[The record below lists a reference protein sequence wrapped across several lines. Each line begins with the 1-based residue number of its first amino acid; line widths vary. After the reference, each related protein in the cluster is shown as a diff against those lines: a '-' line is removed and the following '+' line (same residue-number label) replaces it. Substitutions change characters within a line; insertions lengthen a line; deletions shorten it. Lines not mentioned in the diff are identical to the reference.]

1 MANYGMDMGNGGPT
15 CAQWGSAFGT
25 SNPFL
30 DGDADGQSMWSLLAL
45 NNYVPRH
52 VVFDH
57 NMELIY
63 SDNYAPSETFIQNA
77 LSNVPVDY
85 DEDGVNDP
93 IDNCYSTY
101 NPQQEDIDSDGL
113 GDACDLC
120 DNENIWFIGNTN
132 GSITTNGNNHID
144 IFDVLSLVEIILENE
159 QESCGFEAANI
170 NGDANVNIID
180 VITLVQLIL
189 GGNANSTGDLS
200 EGTFEIYHYE
210 DHDDVVLSSPEKI
223 SGFQFESKSYEISTD
238 DLANLSLP
246 DGWVMNYASFDDNIK
261 VIIYDGSGQN
271 PKSELNLNFSDISIN
286 SFENT
291 VFSTPLADEI
301 RMRFT
306 ESNVKNH
313 DLIPNIAKIQ
323 KLYPNPFNP
332 QLSIDFSLPQES
344 MTKISVYNT
353 LGEEVHVVEK
363 GRLIGAG
370 FHSFYWDAS
379 DQSSGMYLIKVQ
391 TENHIDTQKALLV
404 K

>member
-57 NMELIY
+57 NMVLIY
-63 SDNYAPSETFIQNA
+63 SDNNAPSETFIQNA

-120 DNENIWFIGNTN
+120 DNENIWVIGNTN
-132 GSITTNGNNHID
+132 GSITTNGDNYID
-144 IFDVLSLVEIILENE
+144 IFDVLSLVDIILEND
-159 QESCGFEAANI
+159 QESCGFESANV
-170 NGDANVNIID
+170 NGDGNVNIID

-189 GGNANSTGDLS
+189 SGNINSTGDLS
-200 EGTFEIYHYE
+200 QGIFEIYHYE
-210 DHDDVVLSSPEKI
+210 DYDDVVLSSPEKI
-223 SGFQFESKSYEISTD
+223 SGFQFESKSYEISAD
-238 DLANLSLP
+238 DLTNINLP
-246 DGWVMNYASFDDNIK
+246 DGWVMNYALSDENIK
-261 VIIYDGSGQN
+261 VIIYDASGQN
-271 PKSELNLNFSDISIN
+271 PRSKLNLNFSNISIN
-286 SFENT
+286 SFENA
-291 VFSTPLADEI
+291 VFSTPLAGEI
-301 RMRFT
+301 QMRFN
-306 ESNVKNH
+306 ESNIKKH
-313 DLIPNIAKIQ
+313 DIIPDIVKIQ

-332 QLSIDFSLPQES
+332 QLSIEFSIPQES

-353 LGEEVHVVEK
+353 LGEEVHVIEN
-363 GRLIGAG
+363 GRILDAG
-370 FHSFYWDAS
+370 LHSFYWNAS
-379 DQSSGMYLIKVQ
+379 DQSSGMYFIKVQ
-391 TENHIDTQKALLV
+391 TENHIDTQKVLFV

>member
-1 MANYGMDMGNGGPT
+1 MDMGNGGPT

-57 NMELIY
+57 NMVLIY
-63 SDNYAPSETFIQNA
+63 SDNNAPSETFIQNA

-120 DNENIWFIGNTN
+120 DNENIWVIGNTN
-132 GSITTNGNNHID
+132 GSITTNGDNHID
-144 IFDVLSLVEIILENE
+144 IFDVLSLVDIILEDD
-159 QESCGFEAANI
+159 QESCGFESANV
-170 NGDANVNIID
+170 NGDGNVNIID

-189 GGNANSTGDLS
+189 SGNINSTGDLS
-200 EGTFEIYHYE
+200 QGIFEIYHYE
-210 DHDDVVLSSPEKI
+210 DYDDVVLSSPEKI
-223 SGFQFESKSYEISTD
+223 SGFQFESKSYEISAD
-238 DLANLSLP
+238 DLTNINLP
-246 DGWVMNYASFDDNIK
+246 DGWVMNYALSDENIK
-261 VIIYDGSGQN
+261 VIIYDASGQN
-271 PKSELNLNFSDISIN
+271 PRSKLNLNFSNISIN
-286 SFENT
+286 SFENA
-291 VFSTPLADEI
+291 VFSTPLAGEI
-301 RMRFT
+301 QMRFN
-306 ESNVKNH
+306 ESNIKKH
-313 DLIPNIAKIQ
+313 DIIPDIVKIQ

-332 QLSIDFSLPQES
+332 QLSIEFSIPQES

-353 LGEEVHVVEK
+353 LGEEVHVIEN
-363 GRLIGAG
+363 GRILDAG
-370 FHSFYWDAS
+370 LHSFYWNAS
-379 DQSSGMYLIKVQ
+379 DQSSGMYFIKVQ
-391 TENHIDTQKALLV
+391 TENHIDTQKVLFV

>member
-57 NMELIY
+57 NMVLIY
-63 SDNYAPSETFIQNA
+63 SDNNAPSETFIQNA

-120 DNENIWFIGNTN
+120 DNENIWVIGNTN
-132 GSITTNGNNHID
+132 GSITTNGDNYID
-144 IFDVLSLVEIILENE
+144 IFDVLSLVDIILEND
-159 QESCGFEAANI
+159 QESCGFESANV
-170 NGDANVNIID
+170 NGDGNVNIID

-189 GGNANSTGDLS
+189 SGNINSTGDLS
-200 EGTFEIYHYE
+200 QGIFEIFHYE
-210 DHDDVVLSSPEKI
+210 DYDDVVLSSPEKI
-223 SGFQFESKSYEISTD
+223 SGFQFESKSYEISAD
-238 DLANLSLP
+238 DLTNINLP
-246 DGWVMNYASFDDNIK
+246 DGWVMNYALSDENIK
-261 VIIYDGSGQN
+261 VIIYDASGQN
-271 PKSELNLNFSDISIN
+271 PRSKLNLNFSNISIN
-286 SFENT
+286 SFENA
-291 VFSTPLADEI
+291 VFSTPLAGEI
-301 RMRFT
+301 QMRFN
-306 ESNVKNH
+306 ESNIKKH
-313 DLIPNIAKIQ
+313 DIIPDIVKIQ

-332 QLSIDFSLPQES
+332 QLSIEFSIPQES
-344 MTKISVYNT
+344 MTKITVYNT
-353 LGEEVHVVEK
+353 LGEEIHVIEN
-363 GRLIGAG
+363 GRILDAG
-370 FHSFYWDAS
+370 LHSFYWNAS
-379 DQSSGMYLIKVQ
+379 DESSGMYFIKVQ
-391 TENHIDTQKALLV
+391 TENHIDTQKVLFV

>member
-15 CAQWGSAFGT
+15 CTQWGSAFGT

-57 NMELIY
+57 NMVLIY
-63 SDNYAPSETFIQNA
+63 SDNNAPSETFIQNA

-113 GDACDLC
+113 GDACDPC
-120 DNENIWFIGNTN
+120 DNENIWVIGNTN
-132 GSITTNGNNHID
+132 GSITTNGDNYID
-144 IFDVLSLVEIILENE
+144 IFDVLSLVDIILEND
-159 QESCGFEAANI
+159 QESCGFESANV
-170 NGDANVNIID
+170 NGDGNVNIID

-189 GGNANSTGDLS
+189 NGNINSTGDLS
-200 EGTFEIYHYE
+200 QGIFEIYHYE
-210 DHDDVVLSSPEKI
+210 DYDDVVLSSPEKI
-223 SGFQFESKSYEISTD
+223 SGFQFESKSYEISAD
-238 DLANLSLP
+238 DLTNINLP
-246 DGWVMNYASFDDNIK
+246 DGWVMNYALSDENIK
-261 VIIYDGSGQN
+261 VIIYDASGQN
-271 PKSELNLNFSDISIN
+271 PRSQLNLNFSNISIN
-286 SFENT
+286 SFENA
-291 VFSTPLADEI
+291 VFSTPLAGEI
-301 RMRFT
+301 QMRFN
-306 ESNVKNH
+306 ESNIKKH
-313 DLIPNIAKIQ
+313 DIIPDIVKIQ

-332 QLSIDFSLPQES
+332 QLSIEFSIPQES

-353 LGEEVHVVEK
+353 LGEEVHVIEN
-363 GRLIGAG
+363 GRILDAG
-370 FHSFYWDAS
+370 LHSFYWNAS
-379 DQSSGMYLIKVQ
+379 DQSSGMYFIKVQ
-391 TENHIDTQKALLV
+391 TENHIDTQKVLFV

>member
-120 DNENIWFIGNTN
+120 DNENIWVIGNTN
-132 GSITTNGNNHID
+132 GSITTNGNNQID
-144 IFDVLSLVEIILENE
+144 IFDV
-159 QESCGFEAANI
+159 
-170 NGDANVNIID
+170 
-180 VITLVQLIL
+180 
-189 GGNANSTGDLS
+189 
-200 EGTFEIYHYE
+200 
-210 DHDDVVLSSPEKI
+210 
-223 SGFQFESKSYEISTD
+223 
-238 DLANLSLP
+238 
-246 DGWVMNYASFDDNIK
+246 
-261 VIIYDGSGQN
+261 
-271 PKSELNLNFSDISIN
+271 
-286 SFENT
+286 
-291 VFSTPLADEI
+291 
-301 RMRFT
+301 
-306 ESNVKNH
+306 
-313 DLIPNIAKIQ
+313 
-323 KLYPNPFNP
+323 
-332 QLSIDFSLPQES
+332 
-344 MTKISVYNT
+344 
-353 LGEEVHVVEK
+353 
-363 GRLIGAG
+363 
-370 FHSFYWDAS
+370 
-379 DQSSGMYLIKVQ
+379 
-391 TENHIDTQKALLV
+391 
-404 K
+404 